1 MTGTITSGADVATRQ
16 PEDGDADAAGY
27 QVTYQ
32 VTPARVLRSEW
43 CKLWTLRS
51 TWIALAVTVVLV
63 VVLGAIVGAAYHDGD
78 GDGGSADTIDI
89 SLFGV
94 NFAILTVI
102 VLGVLVTAGEYST
115 GMIRSSLAAV
125 PRRLPV
131 LWAKSAIFGT
141 LLFVLTAV
149 SVFVA
154 FLLAQVG
161 LADTRLAAS
170 LSDAGVARALVGTAG
185 GLALL
190 GVLSLAVGSLVRNVT
205 GGVATCVG
213 GLLIVPQMIR
223 LLPVSWADDVA
234 WYTPAGAGD
243 AMGALT
249 RSAHQLSPPVGAAVM
264 AAWTALAL
272 AAAGVLLV
280 RRDV

>member
-1 MTGTITSGADVATRQ
+1 VQALDAAIDLDRAGADR
-16 PEDGDADAAGY
+16 
-27 QVTYQ
+27 
-32 VTPARVLRSEW
+32 L
-43 CKLWTLRS
+43 
-51 TWIALAVTVVLV
+51 
-63 VVLGAIVGAAYHDGD
+63 LGAIVGAAYHDGD
-78 GDGGSADTIDI
+78 GGSADAVD
-89 SLFGV
+89 LGLLGV
-94 NFAILTVI
+94 NVAMLIVI

-131 LWAKSAIFGT
+131 LWAKATIYGT
-141 LLFVLTAV
+141 VIFVLTTV

-170 LSDAGVARALVGTAG
+170 WSDPGVVRALVGAAG
-185 GLALL
+185 NLALL
-190 GVLSLAVGSLVRNVT
+190 GVLSLAVGSLVRT
-205 GGVATCVG
+205 IAGGLAACVG
-213 GLLIVPQMIR
+213 GLLIAPQMIG

-234 WYTPAGAGD
+234 WHTPAGAGD

-249 RSAHQLSPPVGAAVM
+249 RSAHQPSPAVGAAVLV
-264 AAWTALAL
+264 AWTALAL

-280 RRDV
+280 RRDA